1 MGLVLDAS
9 AVLAWFVQRSDR
21 REAQLAEEILASV
34 ERDEAVVPAMW
45 FVEVVNGLL
54 VAERIRRGGPS
65 KAALFLGELAALPI
79 AEDRVRP
86 SVTQG
91 EVLTLAHRHGL
102 SAYDAVYME
111 LSFRTNRALA
121 TFDKQLAKAMR
132 KAGGRVF
139 GDAA

>member
-9 AVLAWFVQRSDR
+9 AALAWFVQRSDR
-21 REAQLAEEILASV
+21 REALLAEEILANV
-34 ERDEAVVPAMW
+34 ERGEAVVPAMW

-54 VAERIRRGGPS
+54 AAERIRRAGPS
-65 KAALFLGELAALPI
+65 KAAHFLGELAALPI

-91 EVLTLAHRHGL
+91 EVLTLARRHGL

-111 LSFRTNRALA
+111 VSFRTNKALA

-139 GDAA
+139 GDPA

>member
-9 AVLAWFVQRSDR
+9 SVLAWFVQRMDR
-21 REAQLAEEILASV
+21 REAAMAEEILASV
-34 ERDEAVVPAMW
+34 ERDEAVVPALW
-45 FVEVVNGLL
+45 FTEVVNGLL
-54 VAERIRRGGPS
+54 VAERLRRNGPS
-65 KAALFLGELAALPI
+65 KAPQFLAELAALPI
-79 AEDRVRP
+79 EEDRVRP

-91 EVLTLAHRHGL
+91 EVLALSRRHGL

-111 LSFRTNRALA
+111 LSLRTGRALA
-121 TFDKQLAKAMR
+121 TFDKQLAKALR

>member
-9 AVLAWFVQRSDR
+9 SVIAWFVQRSDR
-21 REAQLAEEILASV
+21 REAVLAEEILSNV
-34 ERDEAVVPAMW
+34 ERDEAVVPALW
-45 FVEVVNGLL
+45 FTEVVNGLL

-65 KAALFLGELAALPI
+65 KAPQFLAELAALPI
-79 AEDRVRP
+79 VEDRVRP
-86 SVTQG
+86 SVTQV
-91 EVLTLAHRHGL
+91 EVLTLARRHGL